1 MNKDADHWL
10 AENSDE
16 HRTQPAGGRWSYL
29 FTCSTFV
36 QDVLSAGDITMG
48 SRDTIPCTMIWNLE
62 LLHILDHSASHIS
75 WDPVRDH
82 AEDPDLKWR
91 N

>member
-10 AENSDE
+10 TENSDE
-16 HRTQPAGGRWSYL
+16 HRTPYSLAGGP
-29 FTCSTFV
+29 TCSTFV

-75 WDPVRDH
+75 LDPARDH